1 MPTHV
6 VRKIAAPMIGLSAV
20 LLALGVFA
28 AWNVNKQQQA
38 SSDLFV
44 REMHAM
50 LAIEDLHIE
59 MRDVRYYVNRFLR
72 TDDPQS
78 LIEAFALRNK
88 TDPLLENARSL
99 ARRGH
104 EQDLIEIAAAG
115 YQRFFAEL
123 DRLSGPIISGYV
135 PDSAAPPLRRPS
147 SPELVEEFTV
157 LSDVLLTNEVL
168 TPLRQCISFNQEVVE
183 RANEANQQTAQHLK
197 IGFLLLGICGS
208 AAGLLT
214 GTGIARAVGRSIV
227 QLNVSV
233 RDVVGKL
240 HDVRAPVTISRDGGF
255 QGIESDLKRL
265 EDDIGEVV
273 RRLQQRETEL
283 LRAEQLAR
291 VGQLAAG
298 LAHELRN
305 PLMPMKM
312 LVQAALERG
321 DDAGLKGRSLHV
333 INDEISRLEKSIQ
346 SFLDFAR
353 PPVPEKSTVDITEVI
368 RQVINLVNG
377 RARQQEVKIIQNLP
391 VTSVIAI
398 VDQSQIRQLILNL
411 LLNALDALP
420 NGGTIQISIDTGVTP
435 PSSREATGSQP
446 ILSGEINEHDA
457 LRLPFRDT
465 QQASHSESQ
474 SDWFAIRIWDSGT
487 GIPSEL
493 MDTIFEPFVTSKE
506 TGTGLGLSI
515 CQRIATAHSG
525 FLTVKNRETGGAE
538 FTLLLPLRPP
548 SSC

>member
-6 VRKIAAPMIGLSAV
+6 VRKIAAPMIGLSVV

-104 EQDLIEIAAAG
+104 EQDLIEIAATG

-123 DRLSGPIISGYV
+123 DRLSAPIISGYV

-197 IGFLLLGICGS
+197 IGFLLLGICGA

-353 PPVPEKSTVDITEVI
+353 PPVPEKSTVEITEVI

-377 RARQQEVKIIQNLP
+377 RARQQEVKILQNLP
-391 VTSVIAI
+391 VTSVIAF

-420 NGGTIQISIDTGVTP
+420 NGGTIQISIDTGV
-435 PSSREATGSQP
+435 SSPLSPETTRSQP
-446 ILSGEINEHDA
+446 IPSGEINEHDA

-465 QQASHSESQ
+465 QQVSHSESH

-493 MDTIFEPFVTSKE
+493 IDTIFEPFVTSKE

-515 CQRIATAHSG
+515 CQRIAAAHSG
-525 FLTVKNRETGGAE
+525 FLTVKNHETGGAE
-538 FTLLLPLRPP
+538 FTLLLPLCPP
-548 SSC
+548 SNC